1 MQVFAF
7 VAATLWVIGFLVLGS
22 WAFYLSIKME
32 TCRIANETGISWRG
46 SKFAFQKKASDYT
59 ETGQMYRQSA
69 SKIAI
74 LANPGNP
81 ILPTAEAHADA
92 ALMMTI
98 GRVDRFVMGLGEIG
112 HSKTSCA
119 APSKLPHSHQAGRT
133 QTTTNRGR
141 LRRGTG
147 MPPRA

>member
-112 HSKTSCA
+112 HS
-119 APSKLPHSHQAGRT
+119 G
-133 QTTTNRGR
+133 GR
-141 LRRGTG
+141 LQRPDNTSASALRSPVGCVTT
-147 MPPRA
+147 PPQTQD